1 MFKRFFLI
9 LLVGVMLTWQA
20 FTGTADAL
28 SLSDEIRTVPLNEQ
42 GDQITITN
50 QEAQLGS
57 KLFVANCAQ
66 CHIQGKTKTNPDVSL
81 SKEALANAVPA
92 RDNLLGLADYIKN
105 PTSYD
110 GEDDISLFHINTENP
125 DLWPEIRN
133 YTEADIKAL
142 SGYILAQV
150 NADPRWGKRSL
161 ISDK

>member
-1 MFKRFFLI
+1 MLKRLFI
-9 LLVGVMLTWQA
+9 VLLVGVMFAWQSFA
-20 FTGTADAL
+20 GTANAL
-28 SLSDEIRTVPLNEQ
+28 SLSEEIRTIPLNEQ
-42 GDQITITN
+42 GDEITLSN
-50 QEAQLGS
+50 QEASLGS

-81 SKEALANAVPA
+81 SGDALAGALPA

-110 GEDDISLFHINTENP
+110 GEEDISYYHISASDP

-133 YTEADIKAL
+133 YTEQDIKAL
-142 SGYILAQV
+142 AGYILIQV

-161 ISDK
+161 IDSI